1 MAAEPKYRELADE
14 LEEAVRTEATLL
26 GVVLVDGAKLP
37 TEPELAEHFQAS
49 RGTVRQALAGLAAEG
64 LIETRGRAGTFV
76 RRLPML
82 EYNVDSERPFRKDE
96 AATATDTWSSVVAAS
111 GREPGQDFK
120 FRIEPAAAT
129 VAARLNIKPNTL
141 VVVREML
148 RFVDDIPWSDQT
160 TYYPYEL
167 AKSCGLDVPTD
178 IQEGTVRRM
187 ASRGYVERE
196 VRHEIGSR
204 PASTEERRRFN
215 LAPGVSVLLFRRLA
229 TTADGTVT
237 RLTVEIL
244 PADRNVITYVTRNIT
259 GVEE

>member
-14 LEEAVRTEATLL
+14 LEEAIRAEATLL

-37 TEPELAEHFQAS
+37 TEPELAEHFQAA
-49 RGTVRQALAGLAAEG
+49 RGTIRQALAGLAAEG
-64 LIETRGRAGTFV
+64 LIETKGRAGTFV

-96 AATATDTWSSVVAAS
+96 SATVTDTWSSVVKAA
-111 GREPGQDFK
+111 GHEPGQDFK

-129 VAARLNIKPNTL
+129 VAARLNVEPNAL

-148 RFVDDIPWSDQT
+148 RFVDDKPWSDQT

-167 AKSCGLDVPTD
+167 AKACGLDVPTD
-178 IQEGTVRRM
+178 IPEGTVRRM
-187 ASRGYVERE
+187 AKRGYAEHQ
-196 VRHEIGSR
+196 VRHEISSR
-204 PASTEERRRFN
+204 PASSEERRRFN

-229 TTADGTVT
+229 TTADGTIT

-244 PADRNVITYVTRNIT
+244 PADRNVITHVTQNRT
-259 GVEE
+259 EEEQ